1 MMTPPSPHGTIGV
14 EVTHRVP
21 DLTVPGPH
29 TNSSVQ
35 AHKASAARKTLMPLG
50 DAGAANLT
58 LSGMN
63 AIEMLEGQHAAVERL
78 FDELEEAKGDEKQAL
93 FDELADS
100 LAMHAMIEER
110 HFYPALREDETD
122 DVIERSLRE
131 HLEMKRVL
139 SDLLTL
145 DAEDERFDA
154 KLAVLREEVEKHV
167 EEERDETFP
176 IAEDLLDE
184 DHLEAL
190 GQEMLATMADIMQG
204 EPRYEVPVDLE
215 HPER

>member
-1 MMTPPSPHGTIGV
+1 
-14 EVTHRVP
+14 
-21 DLTVPGPH
+21 
-29 TNSSVQ
+29 
-35 AHKASAARKTLMPLG
+35 
-50 DAGAANLT
+50 
-58 LSGMN
+58 MN

-110 HFYPALREDETD
+110 HFYPALREDETE
-122 DVIERSLRE
+122 DVIERSLHE
-131 HLEMKRVL
+131 HLDMKRVL
-139 SDLLTL
+139 ADLLTL

-215 HPER
+215 HPET

>member
-1 MMTPPSPHGTIGV
+1 MFA
-14 EVTHRVP
+14 

-29 TNSSVQ
+29 TSSSVQ
-35 AHKASAARKTLMPLG
+35 AQKASAARKTLMPLG
-50 DAGAANLT
+50 DAGTADLT

-110 HFYPALREDETD
+110 HFYPAIRDDETD
-122 DVIERSLRE
+122 DVIERSLHE

-139 SDLLTL
+139 AELLTL
-145 DAEDERFDA
+145 EAEDERFDA
-154 KLAVLREEVEKHV
+154 KLAVLREEVEKHF

-176 IAEDLLDE
+176 IAEDLLEE

-190 GQEMLATMADIMQG
+190 GQEMLATMAEIMQG
-204 EPRYEVPVDLE
+204 EPRYEVPVELE
-215 HPER
+215 HPERP